1 MLKGQIF
8 NALIEFFEA
17 DDWKFSW
24 MEGLPILRMGF
35 TGKNARWTCY
45 AQAREEQQQFV
56 FYSVS
61 PINAPEAKRSA
72 IAEFIARANYR
83 MIIGNFE
90 LDFRDGEIRY
100 KTSIDV
106 EGTTLNHFLI
116 KPMVYTNI
124 MIMDRY
130 LPGMLRVIYGDVPPD
145 DAVAAVEDDFRPA
158 PDDLLDD
165 DERSYTQSH
174 ETSETNGDAL
184 GEAADEDIDD
194 LPSLFDRE
202 DDEPPSA
209 DDDEGDIPF

>member
-61 PINAPEAKRSA
+61 PINVPEAKRSA
-72 IAEFIARANYR
+72 IAEFIARANYG

-130 LPGMLRVIYGDVPPD
+130 LPGMMRVIYGDVPPD
-145 DAVAAVEDDFRPA
+145 EAVAAIEDDFRPA

-165 DERSYTQSH
+165 DERSYTQPQ
-174 ETSETNGDAL
+174 ETGETNGDGL
-184 GEAADEDIDD
+184 DEAADEDIDD

-202 DDEPPSA
+202 DDEPPSR
-209 DDDEGDIPF
+209 DDDEGDVPF